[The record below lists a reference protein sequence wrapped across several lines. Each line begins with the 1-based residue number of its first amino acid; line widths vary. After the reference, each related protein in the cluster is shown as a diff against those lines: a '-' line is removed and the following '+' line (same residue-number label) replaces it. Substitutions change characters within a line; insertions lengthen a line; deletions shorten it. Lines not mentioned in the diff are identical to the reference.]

1 MVWSSY
7 HDLDK
12 ETSLTPGPGYSSF
25 DACFSAARRAIFLP
39 YDIDPEG
46 S

>member
-7 HDLDK
+7 QDLDQ

-25 DACFSAARRAIFLP
+25 DACFRAARRAIFLP

-46 S
+46 